1 MKYFSVVLLLT
12 VQMNP
17 LRAQTPDALP
27 SISPPANFGDTVKL
41 MRDTPLEL
49 MATKEITTAT
59 AKPGM
64 PFKVRVNKPVMQ
76 GNRIIIPVGSWAY
89 GEVVTAT
96 DAGGL
101 GKSGKMTARLTY
113 LALGDAK
120 IALDGRLDSKGTGSG
135 SAGVAVLIVGIT
147 GLFHRGNN
155 AKIKAGEIINAFTS
169 EDVLL
174 DLAAKP
180 IRRIDPA
187 YSASVN

>member
-1 MKYFSVVLLLT
+1 MATATLSV
-12 VQMNP
+12 
-17 LRAQTPDALP
+17 AQTPEAPILATV
-27 SISPPANFGDTVKL
+27 PAADTVKL
-41 MRDTPLEL
+41 ARDTPVEL

-76 GNRIIIPVGSWAY
+76 GGRVIVPVGSWAY
-89 GEVVTAT
+89 GEVVSAT

-101 GKSGKMTARLTY
+101 GKSGKMSARLTY
-113 LALGDAK
+113 LSLGDAK
-120 IALDGRLDSKGTGSG
+120 IALDARIDSKGTGSG

-174 DLAAKP
+174 DLAATP
-180 IRRIDPA
+180 IRRVDPQA
-187 YSASVN
+187 VPSGG